1 MVPSKCI
8 TKTLVQNQNNL
19 LDETST
25 EQIDHGLP
33 ICSHHIPCRK
43 RFIVL
48 DFIMH
53 PFFRGINYM
62 LLLLLILQA
71 TTTAVVHS
79 LGNTFY
85 TVSIKQEVEMLAR
98 GFQYLS

>member
-1 MVPSKCI
+1 MVPFKC
-8 TKTLVQNQNNL
+8 TTTTLVQNQNSFL
-19 LDETST
+19 GETNT
-25 EQIDHGLP
+25 VQIDHGLP
-33 ICSHHIPCRK
+33 ICSHHNPCRK
-43 RFIVL
+43 RFIVP

-53 PFFRGINYM
+53 QFFRVINYM

-79 LGNTFY
+79 LGNTFC
-85 TVSIKQEVEMLAR
+85 TVSIKQEVGMLAR